1 MNLLTNAYDKNALCY
16 LFDFLTN
23 SRIIKNF
30 LFELN
35 FQNSKSV
42 KETRFFHYITLAFPQ
57 LTQKVS
63 ICNETLEQKTYSKNL
78 LDFCIAFLKSLPSLM
93 IRNFVYIS

>member
-1 MNLLTNAYDKNALCY
+1 MNLLTNAYDKNAL
-16 LFDFLTN
+16 FDFLTN
-23 SRIIKNF
+23 SRMIKKK

-63 ICNETLEQKTYSKNL
+63 ICNETLEQKTLFEKLARL
-78 LDFCIAFLKSLPSLM
+78 LHSLS
-93 IRNFVYIS
+93 